1 MEMAINLTIAI
12 RGLGV
17 VLLALGGI
25 QAIRYG
31 FRLYSKPPRASNDT
45 LTANVAGMQLAAKG
59 VGAVLMLTAFGWA
72 YFSVLMA
79 PHLDT
84 TQNRTVVYAL
94 QTDRGSVQ
102 VPLVSAIGG
111 LATVNVRNAAALNQ
125 EFLRAFESRSSERN
139 YAAAFSVDGRP
150 AKLDISALRVDKVG
164 VGEIVLKAPLR
175 SNSGSYLVEYAPIL
189 VNGTVQF
196 RPQRAT
202 AMETTGNQPEQ

>member
-1 MEMAINLTIAI
+1 MEMAVILTIAI

-31 FRLYSKPPRASNDT
+31 FRIYSKPPRANNDT

-72 YFSVLMA
+72 YFSVLIA

-84 TQNRTVVYAL
+84 TQNRTVVYTL

-102 VPLVSAIGG
+102 VPLVSATGG
-111 LATVNVRNAAALNQ
+111 LTVNVRNAAALNQ
-125 EFLRAFESRSSERN
+125 EFLRAFESRSSEGN

-150 AKLDISALRVDKVG
+150 AKLDVSALRVDNAG
-164 VGEIVLKAPLR
+164 LGEIVLKAPLR
-175 SNSGSYLVEYAPIL
+175 SNSGNYWVEYAPIL

-196 RPQRAT
+196 QPQKAT
-202 AMETTGNQPEQ
+202 AIEKTGNQPEQ